1 MKINWG
7 TGLMIGMILF
17 IGFILFFVIKIST
30 DKTYDYDLVTEE
42 YYKKELVY
50 QQEIDAQENANS
62 LAQNISGTKTKDGW
76 LLRFPDNLDYS
87 KISGTLFLYRPSNKK
102 LDFQEP
108 LQLTGPELLIPD
120 EHLVPGRWNTIVQ
133 WSYNGKDYLYKNEIV
148 Y

>member
-62 LAQNISGTKTKDGW
+62 LAQNISGTKTEEGW

-108 LQLTGPELLIPD
+108 LQLTGQELLIPD
-120 EHLVPGRWNTIVQ
+120 ARLVPGRWNTTVQ
-133 WSYNGKDYLYKNEIV
+133 WSYNGEDYLYKNEIV